1 MASHELIGAGLILV
15 AAVLYSAV
23 GHGGASGYLAV
34 MAFIGTAPEEMRP
47 AALVLNVFVASIAT
61 VQFARAG
68 HFRWAL
74 FLPFAITSIPAA
86 YLGGRIVLPGTTY
99 RILVGI
105 VLVMSAGRFLLSL
118 NDDDAARRSPPLP
131 IALVAG
137 ATLGFLAG
145 LTGVGGGIF
154 LSPLLILTGWATI
167 RATAATSAAFILVNS
182 LAGLAGQASQ
192 LRHLPGP
199 IGWWIVAAVA
209 GGLIGSRIGS
219 GVLSGAALRRALALV
234 LVLAGTKLILE

>member
-1 MASHELIGAGLILV
+1 MTSPDLAGAGLILI
-15 AAVLYSAV
+15 AAILYSAV

-34 MAFIGTAPEEMRP
+34 MALLGTAPEEMRP
-47 AALVLNVFVASIAT
+47 AALVLNVFVSSIAT

-74 FLPFAITSIPAA
+74 FLPFAVTSIPAA

-99 RILVGI
+99 RILVGV
-105 VLVMSAGRFLLSL
+105 VLVLSAGRFLLSL
-118 NDDDAARRSPPLP
+118 NDDDAARRPLP
-131 IALVAG
+131 LTIALAAG
-137 ATLGFLAG
+137 AALGFLAG

-154 LSPLLILTGWATI
+154 LSPLLIFTGWATI
-167 RATAATSAAFILVNS
+167 RATAATSGAFILVNS
-182 LAGLAGQASQ
+182 LAGLAGQAEQ
-192 LRHLPGP
+192 LRHLPAP

-209 GGLIGSRIGS
+209 GGLIGARLGS
-219 GVLSGAALRRALALV
+219 GVLSGAALRCSLALV

>member
-1 MASHELIGAGLILV
+1 MTSPDLVGAGLILL
-15 AAVLYSAV
+15 AATLYSAV

-34 MAFIGTAPEEMRP
+34 MVLIGTAPTEMRP

-61 VQFARAG
+61 MQFARAG

-74 FLPFAITSIPAA
+74 FLPFAVTSIPAA
-86 YLGGRIVLPGTTY
+86 YLGGRIELPGTTY
-99 RILVGI
+99 RVLVGV
-105 VLVMSAGRFLLSL
+105 VLVLSAGRFLLSL
-118 NDDDAARRSPPLP
+118 RAEDTARRSPPLP
-131 IALVAG
+131 IALAAG
-137 ATLGFLAG
+137 AALGFLAG

-182 LAGLAGQASQ
+182 VAGLAGQASQ
-192 LRHLPGP
+192 LSDLPEP

-209 GGLIGSRIGS
+209 GGMIGARLGS
-219 GVLSGAALRRALALV
+219 GILSSPALRRSLALV